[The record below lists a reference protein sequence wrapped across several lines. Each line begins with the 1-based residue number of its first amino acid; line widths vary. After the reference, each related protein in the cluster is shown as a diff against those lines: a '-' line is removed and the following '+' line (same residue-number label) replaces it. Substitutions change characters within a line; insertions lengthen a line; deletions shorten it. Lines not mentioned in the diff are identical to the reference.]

1 MKCQILLLG
10 KIRKTLPIYC
20 LLNIS
25 PESGKRKIHPGLLST
40 MAEFENFSMSS
51 ADML

>member
-10 KIRKTLPIYC
+10 KIRKILPICC

-25 PESGKRKIHPGLLST
+25 PVKVKFTRGLLST
-40 MAEFENFSMSS
+40 IAELKNFSMSS